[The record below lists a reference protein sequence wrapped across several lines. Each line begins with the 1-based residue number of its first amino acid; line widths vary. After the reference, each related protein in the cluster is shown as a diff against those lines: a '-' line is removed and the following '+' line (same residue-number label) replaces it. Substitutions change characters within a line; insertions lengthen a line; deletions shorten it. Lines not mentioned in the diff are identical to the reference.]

1 MKQNI
6 FKLGCMVLSVM
17 CVQITYAQYQNDNT
31 KATLVYQNTSFHEP
45 VQIEASKLKQ
55 NNEPKNIILF
65 IGDGMGVAQTFAGMT
80 ANHGKLNLEY
90 LKYIGFSKT
99 QSFNEYV
106 TDSGAGA
113 TAIASGVNTYYE
125 AIGVNSD
132 TVKVPS
138 ILELAEE
145 KGLSTGLVT
154 TCDITD
160 ATPAAFVAH
169 HKSRYMLD
177 EVAMDY
183 LNSDVDF
190 VIGGG
195 SHHFTKQSNGQ
206 SLILL
211 LKENG
216 YNVFPDEDQLS
227 TTKGRKIFALL
238 GDNDLPR
245 AKERNNYLT
254 IATRAALNRL
264 EQNDKGFFLMIEG
277 SQIDHGGHLNDTGFI
292 VEEMLDLDKAIG
304 AALEFAVNNGE
315 TLIICTADHETGGM
329 ALEFGNIE
337 TGQIRADYTSDDH
350 TGVMVPVYS
359 IGPGA
364 EEFIGIYE
372 NTALF
377 HKMKMLLKL

>member
-1 MKQNI
+1 MKQNK
-6 FKLGCMVLSVM
+6 FKLGCIVLSIIW
-17 CVQITYAQYQNDNT
+17 VQITYAQDENDNT

-45 VQIEASKLKQ
+45 VQIEVSKLNQ
-55 NNEPKNIILF
+55 NNEAKNIILF

-106 TDSGAGA
+106 TESGAGA
-113 TAIASGVNTYYE
+113 TAIASGVNTYYD

-132 TVKVPS
+132 TLKVPS

-160 ATPAAFVAH
+160 ATPAAFIAH
-169 HKSRYMLD
+169 QKSRHILD
-177 EVAMDY
+177 AVAMDY
-183 LNSDVDF
+183 LNTDVDI

-216 YNVFPDEDQLS
+216 YTVITDEEQLS
-227 TTKGRKIFALL
+227 ITKGHKIFALL
-238 GDNDLPR
+238 EDRDLPR
-245 AKERNNYLT
+245 AKERKNYLT
-254 IATRAALNRL
+254 LATRTALNIL
-264 EQNDKGFFLMIEG
+264 AQNEKGFFLMIEG
-277 SQIDHGGHLNDTGFI
+277 SQIDYGGHLNDTGFI

-304 AALEFAVNNGE
+304 TALEFAANNGE

-329 ALEFGNIE
+329 TLEFGNIE
-337 TGQIRADYTSDDH
+337 TGQIGADYTTDDH

-372 NTALF
+372 NTAIF
-377 HKMKMLLKL
+377 EKMKLLLKL

>member
-1 MKQNI
+1 MKQNK
-6 FKLGCMVLSVM
+6 FKLGCIVLSIIW
-17 CVQITYAQYQNDNT
+17 VQITYAQDENDNT

-45 VQIEASKLKQ
+45 VQIEVSKLNQ
-55 NNEPKNIILF
+55 NNEAKNIILF

-113 TAIASGVNTYYE
+113 TAIASGVNTYYD

-132 TVKVPS
+132 TLKVPS

-160 ATPAAFVAH
+160 ATPAAFIAH
-169 HKSRYMLD
+169 QKSRYILD
-177 EVAMDY
+177 AVAMDY
-183 LNSDVDF
+183 LNTDVDI

-216 YNVFPDEDQLS
+216 YTVITDEEQLS
-227 TTKGRKIFALL
+227 ITKGHKIFALL
-238 GDNDLPR
+238 EDRDLPR
-245 AKERNNYLT
+245 AKERKNYLT
-254 IATRAALNRL
+254 LATRTALNIL
-264 EQNDKGFFLMIEG
+264 AQNEKGFFLMIEG
-277 SQIDHGGHLNDTGFI
+277 SQIDYGGHLNDTGFI

-304 AALEFAVNNGE
+304 TALEFAANNGE

-329 ALEFGNIE
+329 TLEFGNIE
-337 TGQIRADYTSDDH
+337 TGQIGADYTTDDH

-372 NTALF
+372 NTAIF
-377 HKMKMLLKL
+377 EKMKLLLKL